1 MSNFL
6 PAISGLKNI
15 NSFIGFDDLFDELVR
30 FDHHITEDVNTKYPP
45 YNIYTQ
51 LVNVAGEGEDE
62 ITQKHTFIEVAC
74 AGFSK
79 DELVASFDDEFHILT
94 VASKTAE
101 SAKATN
107 TDDED
112 EDEDA
117 NTSKYAKSYTHKGI
131 GTRSF
136 GYSWKL
142 EKDLEFVKATYVNG
156 ILAIELRPKYHPD
169 TARKELPID

>member
-6 PAISGLKNI
+6 PTISGLKNI

-51 LVNVAGEGEDE
+51 LVNVAAEGEGE

-79 DELVASFDDEFHILT
+79 DELTASFDDEFHTLT

-101 SAKATN
+101 STKSAK
-107 TDDED
+107 TDDDYED
-112 EDEDA
+112 KDA
-117 NTSKYAKSYTHKGI
+117 NTSKYSKQYSHKGI
-131 GTRSF
+131 GSRSF
-136 GYSWKL
+136 AYTWKL

-156 ILAIELRPKYHPD
+156 ILTIELRPKYHPD
-169 TARKELPID
+169 TAMKELPIE